1 MKPSGILLV
10 LIGAW
15 IATQV
20 LGGNAMERLNLIKPD
35 GSAGS
40 VPTAPGVTPMGP
52 GSSQSVGGGGSG
64 DTVSQ
69 AQGTKKK

>member
-1 MKPSGILLV
+1 MKPSGVLLV
-10 LIGAW
+10 LVGTW

-35 GSAGS
+35 GSAGG
-40 VPTAPGVTPMGP
+40 VATAPGDTPMGP
-52 GSSQSVGGGGSG
+52 GSSQNSGEGPG